1 MPCVAI
7 TADVPETTSVASAVP
22 QSSRGIFI
30 TFEGGDGAGKSTQI
44 ELLSQYLESRGKTV
58 VQTLEPGGTE
68 LGRNIRELLLHGG
81 QVSPRA
87 EALLYAADRAQHVDC
102 LIRPALEA
110 GQVVISDRYIDSS
123 LAYQGGAR
131 DLGEEI
137 TQLSQWATQNLWPD
151 VTVLLDIDPR
161 IGLRRAM
168 DAEPDI
174 EYDRMEAESLAF
186 HEAVRA
192 RFLELAT
199 ADPSRYLVVDATLSR
214 EKIATKI
221 RARIDEHFSQN
232 LTACEHSE
240 KPLTR
245 ETGRIRFANIR
256 KSSLPARLGRILLA
270 RMNLLPAVPERILM
284 ERIPPTRIKNNMPAL
299 TPFPRPLR
307 TSRERLG
314 SCLFTSSRRRN
325 TSTGSACV
333 PRE

>member
-1 MPCVAI
+1 MKAAKTPTTASVLETGGLSEMPCVAI

-168 DAEPDI
+168 GAEPDI

-214 EKIATKI
+214 EEIATKI

-232 LTACEHSE
+232 LTACEHLE
-240 KPLTR
+240 KSLTR
-245 ETGRIRFANIR
+245 EAGENPVCEHTKGQ
-256 KSSLPARLGRILLA
+256 LA
-270 RMNLLPAVPERILM
+270 REAGENSTCENESITRGAGENPDGENPACAN
-284 ERIPPTRIKNNMPAL
+284 KQQHA
-299 TPFPRPLR
+299 
-307 TSRERLG
+307 G
-314 SCLFTSSRRRN
+314 SNAVSK
-325 TSTGSACV
+325 A
-333 PRE
+333 PKD